1 MSGTILRRIAIA
13 IAIAALPASNA
24 FAHCFVGARFF
35 PATLNTDDPCVA
47 DEMSLPT
54 VDYLKTP
61 DAPPGK
67 QVDISAEISKRIT
80 EDFGISIGETWT
92 QIRFPGGPTIAG
104 FDNLETTFQYQLLKD
119 GPHELALML
128 GLIVEWGGTGATM
141 SGLAAPYSTLS
152 PTFYIGKG
160 FGELPEALSWARPF
174 AATFE
179 ASYDVPTS
187 SYDPAAAVFIP
198 QTVSWSGSL
207 QYSMP
212 YLHSNVIDLGLPD
225 FFNHL
230 IPLVEVNLQTPVANN
245 MGNSFVTTGFID
257 PGVIWVGSYYQIG
270 IEALIPVNR
279 ESGSGVGV
287 MGQLHLYLDD
297 IFPTTFGQPLIGPRT
312 ALPAKPN
319 F

>member
-1 MSGTILRRIAIA
+1 MSGTILRRIALA
-13 IAIAALPASNA
+13 ITMAALPVSNA
-24 FAHCFVGARFF
+24 SAHCFVGARFF

-61 DAPPGK
+61 DTPPGR
-67 QVDISAEISKRIT
+67 QVDVEADISKRIT
-80 EDFGISIGETWT
+80 QDFGITIAETWT
-92 QIRFPGGPTIAG
+92 QIRFPGGPTVAG
-104 FDNLETTFQYQLLKD
+104 FNNLDTTFQYQLLKD
-119 GPHELALML
+119 APHELALML
-128 GLIVEWGGTGATM
+128 GLIVEWGGTGATR

-160 FGELPEALSWARPF
+160 FGELPEAFSWARPF

-187 SYDPAAAVFIP
+187 SFDLAAAVSIP

-212 YLHSNVIDLGLPD
+212 YLHSNVVDLGLPD

-245 MGNSFVTTGFID
+245 SGNSYLTTGFID
-257 PGVIWVGSYYQIG
+257 PGIIWVGSYYQIG
-270 IEALIPVNR
+270 VEALIPVNR
-279 ESGSGVGV
+279 ESGTGVGV
-287 MGQLHLYLDD
+287 VGQLHLYLDD
-297 IFPTTFGQPLIGPRT
+297 IFPSTFGQPLIGPRT
-312 ALPAKPN
+312 TPPTKPN